1 MTKVDG
7 LFTRY
12 VGRMFAARFLSLL
25 VFFVI
30 ILQMLDMLNKSSDI
44 LAAPGADWRSILRYL
59 ALRGPQIA
67 SQFTPFAALL
77 GIVATL
83 MALNQRSEVTIMRAA
98 GMSVNKVLF
107 PIGFSCLVIAC
118 AHFVLHESFVVRTTG
133 KLAYWEANNYAV
145 DLDSDSGIRTDIRI
159 AHDNEIISAAGA
171 ARLGDRVRLN
181 DVSVLGLDGDRLAR
195 GMVEA
200 PTAIFEN
207 GNWRFQNALR
217 LDTATLTPTPLEND
231 VWQTTLRPDQI
242 FAMSIN
248 PDQTGLFELAR
259 QISELGPEA
268 VERRSATTSFL
279 SRFSRPMSTLVM
291 PLLGAIA
298 GFGVARSGSQLVRAA
313 AGATIG
319 FAYFVAEN
327 LMIALGKL
335 GAVPAVFGS
344 FFAFA
349 IFMLVGFAILLTME
363 D

>member
-12 VGRMFAARFLSLL
+12 VGRMFAARFISLL

-44 LAAPGADWRSILRYL
+44 LAAPGADWRSIMRYL

-107 PIGFSCLVIAC
+107 PIGVACVIIAC
-118 AHFVLHESFVVRTTG
+118 AHFLLHETFVVRATG

-145 DLDSDSGIRTDIRI
+145 DLGADSGIRTDIRI
-159 AHDNEIISAAGA
+159 AHDGEIVSAAGA

-181 DVSVLGLDGDRLAR
+181 DVSVLGLDQGGLAR
-195 GMVEA
+195 AIVEA

-207 GNWRFQNALR
+207 GSWRFQNGQR
-217 LDTATLTPTPLEND
+217 IDIQTLKPQSLEDD
-231 VWQTTLRPDQI
+231 VWPTSLRPDQI

-259 QISELGPEA
+259 QITELGPEA

-279 SRFSRPMSTLVM
+279 SRFSKPLSTLVM

-313 AGATIG
+313 AGASIG

-327 LMIALGKL
+327 LLIALGKL

-363 D
+363 N